1 MLPGT
6 AVVNSVLSIL
16 RNAANTNGLPKIT
29 AEDIGANPQHRVP
42 AIIGQNGITVNL
54 VNSVSR
60 YVEQIKFTSYTF
72 EVVYVRRIR
81 EIPDDEF
88 QILWINAN
96 EIPDFHDTV
105 ASIIPSWASLQAMQ
119 SLMATQGNR
128 FKPKGIY
135 YHISSQLAPTPLYG
149 SYFGAKEITPNNK
162 IAGFKTISLFRSPEF
177 YELRNPQSCTSA

>member
-6 AVVNSVLSIL
+6 IVVNVVLKMLQDSA
-16 RNAANTNGLPKIT
+16 RANKLPKLT

-54 VNSVSR
+54 VNSSSR

-96 EIPDFHDTV
+96 EIPDFHDTIG
-105 ASIIPSWASLQAMQ
+105 SIIPSWKSIKVTENLAMVK
-119 SLMATQGNR
+119 GDR
-128 FKPKGIY
+128 FRPKGIY
-135 YHISSQLAPTPLYG
+135 QHISSQLSPTPLYA
-149 SYFGAKEITPNNK
+149 SYFGSTDLNPSSK

-177 YELRNPQSCTSA
+177 YELRNPQSCTNA

>member
-6 AVVNSVLSIL
+6 VVVNTVLKMLQDSA
-16 RNAANTNGLPKIT
+16 RANKLPKLS

-54 VNSVSR
+54 TNSSTR

-81 EIPDDEF
+81 EIPNDEF
-88 QILWINAN
+88 EILWTQAN
-96 EIPDFHDTV
+96 EIPDFHD
-105 ASIIPSWASLQAMQ
+105 AIGSIIPSWRSLKVTEHL
-119 SLMATQGNR
+119 LMENANR

-135 YHISSQLAPTPLYG
+135 QHLSSQLSPTPLYG
-149 SYFGAKEITPNNK
+149 SYFGSKDLTPSNK
-162 IAGFKTISLFRSPEF
+162 VAGFKTISLFKSPEF
-177 YELRNPQSCTSA
+177 YELRNPQLCTTA